1 MQGEYSTTLDLPR
14 NLYTWNLYKKLKEK
28 KFTAV
33 CGTYM
38 ETQFPFVPFLYIYII
53 YLMNIDILLL
63 EKQKLCVIK
72 RFTSW
77 QKIDDKIISYR
88 NKFG

>member
-1 MQGEYSTTLDLPR
+1 
-14 NLYTWNLYKKLKEK
+14 
-28 KFTAV
+28 
-33 CGTYM
+33 M